1 MEATRERPQG
11 PPLKAR
17 AAMALCLAA
26 CAPAAANSAPPPT
39 AASVAAQ
46 PPPRSASDLQGM
58 WVEYWAVSGQLD
70 TQRYVFLE
78 DGTFSWIA
86 PHDFAG
92 RTAARKLGRYQLEG
106 NALVLQVGTEEF
118 AACAT
123 CSAEAEREIKRVEH
137 ATPLVERYELGECA
151 PNIEAQALDQHYA
164 CMAIDGRAFWRRPL
178 PAADAPH

>member
-1 MEATRERPQG
+1 
-11 PPLKAR
+11 LKAR
-17 AAMALCLAA
+17 AALALCLAA
-26 CAPAAANSAPPPT
+26 CAPAAANTAPPLT
-39 AASVAAQ
+39 AATPAAQ
-46 PPPRSASDLQGM
+46 PEAHARSASELQGM

-86 PHDFAG
+86 PHDFKG
-92 RTAARKLGRYQLEG
+92 RTAMRKLGHYQLEG
-106 NALVLQVGTEEF
+106 NALLLQVSTEEF
-118 AACAT
+118 APCAT
-123 CSAEAEREIKRVEH
+123 CSAEAERESKRVEH

-151 PNIEAQALDQHYA
+151 PNVEAQALDQHYA